1 MDLENFS
8 ILKRDILEVKV
19 DYIAH
24 QCNAT
29 NNRSFGLSSAIFK
42 KFPKA
47 NIYSGKHKEE
57 NRELGTIIARDNIIN
72 MIAQTNPGKPKG
84 EDSKVAR
91 LKAFEKCLTQ
101 IAELKQ
107 SEESFSVAFP
117 YGIGCGLAGG
127 DWKEYE
133 KMLRDF
139 ANLFP
144 RIEVIVC
151 KLE

>member
-1 MDLENFS
+1 MAKAISPIKYE
-8 ILKRDILEVKV
+8 
-19 DYIAH
+19 
-24 QCNAT
+24 AT
-29 NNRSFGLSSAIFK
+29 TVNS
-42 KFPKA
+42 
-47 NIYSGKHKEE
+47 E
-57 NRELGTIIARDNIIN
+57 NIIN

-84 EDSKVAR
+84 EDSKISR

-101 IAELKQ
+101 IAELH

-144 RIEVIVC
+144 HIEVIVC
-151 KLE
+151 KFE